1 MLFWLFMTAMELVI
15 PLTML
20 FFGLRFSK
28 KAPKDIN
35 RMYGYR
41 TSRSMENQETWNFAH
56 KKLGRLWT
64 KVGGIMLPVSVAAM
78 LPVLG
83 KDIDT
88 VGMWGGVL
96 MTVQCVPLVLT
107 VLPVEKA
114 LKKTFD
120 GRK

>member
-20 FFGLRFSK
+20 FFGLRFSR

-41 TSRSMENQETWNFAH
+41 TSRSMENQQNWNFAH

-83 KDIDT
+83 KDMDT

-96 MTVQCVPLVLT
+96 MMVQCVPLVLT
-107 VLPVEKA
+107 VLPIEKA

>member
-28 KAPKDIN
+28 KAPTDIN
-35 RMYGYR
+35 RVYGYR
-41 TSRSMENQETWNFAH
+41 TSRSMENQQNWNFAH

-83 KDIDT
+83 KDTDT

-96 MTVQCVPLVLT
+96 MMVQCVPLVLS

-114 LKKTFD
+114 LKK
-120 GRK
+120 